1 MVFNASNT
9 SYKLYDAVQQNLHK
23 KGGILPKS
31 DNKTPE
37 NEKDNDI
44 IIIKKYPNRRLYN
57 TSTSSYIVLDDLV
70 ELVKSGKPFEIRDTK
85 SGNDITREI
94 LNQIIFERETGKSN
108 FHFPLEVQKQ
118 LIGMYDD
125 TYGKMMPSYLKES
138 LDVFTAERERM
149 KSTMENVVE
158 RNTKAMMDFS
168 QNIARQNLE
177 VFKRSW
183 EMFGASTTKPE
194 ANTEANT
201 GKNEAGKKEDTS
213 ELDEIQKQINQL
225 QDRLK
230 NLK

>member
-1 MVFNASNT
+1 MSKSKPEETDKNAS
-9 SYKLYDAVQQNLHK
+9 
-23 KGGILPKS
+23 
-31 DNKTPE
+31 DNVVL
-37 NEKDNDI
+37 
-44 IIIKKYPNRRLYN
+44 IKKYPNRRLYN
-57 TSTSSYIVLDDLV
+57 TATSSYIVLDDLIG
-70 ELVKSGKPFEIRDTK
+70 LVKSGDPFEIRDTK
-85 SGNDITREI
+85 TGEDITREI

-125 TYGKMMPSYLKES
+125 TYAKMMPSYLKES
-138 LDVFTAERERM
+138 LDVFAAERERM

-183 EMFGASTTKPE
+183 EMFSGVNPGDKTSI
-194 ANTEANT
+194 
-201 GKNEAGKKEDTS
+201 NETPSEKSDTS
-213 ELDEIQKQINQL
+213 NEDKPDELDAIQKQINEL
-225 QDRLK
+225 QERLK

>member
-1 MVFNASNT
+1 MVFISSNN
-9 SYKLYDAVQQNLHK
+9 SYKLYDAAQQILRK
-23 KGGILPKS
+23 KGRILPKS
-31 DNKTPE
+31 DKNKPNIE
-37 NEKDNDI
+37 QNNDI
-44 IIIKKYPNRRLYN
+44 IVIKKYPNRRLYN
-57 TSTSSYIVLDDLV
+57 TTTSAYIVLDDLV
-70 ELVKSGKPFEIRDTK
+70 ELVKSGKQFEIRDTK
-85 SGNDITREI
+85 SGDDITREI

-138 LDVFTAERERM
+138 LNVFVAERERM

-158 RNTKAMMDFS
+158 RNTKAMMEFS

-183 EMFGASTTKPE
+183 EMFGASSTKPKATTDTKAAE
-194 ANTEANT
+194 AADE
-201 GKNEAGKKEDTS
+201 EDNS

>member
-1 MVFNASNT
+1 MMQCNITCRLKGSTVAKPDKNT
-9 SYKLYDAVQQNLHK
+9 S
-23 KGGILPKS
+23 S
-31 DNKTPE
+31 
-37 NEKDNDI
+37 NEKNDDI

-57 TSTSSYIVLDDLV
+57 TATSAYIVLDDLV

-85 SGNDITREI
+85 SGDDITREI

-138 LDVFTAERERM
+138 LDVFAAERERM
-149 KSTMENVVE
+149 KSTMENIVE
-158 RNTKAMMDFS
+158 RNTKAMMEFS

-183 EMFGASTTKPE
+183 EMFGNIPAKSKTMTEKYEKQVE
-194 ANTEANT
+194 A
-201 GKNEAGKKEDTS
+201 EDSS

>member
-1 MVFNASNT
+1 M
-9 SYKLYDAVQQNLHK
+9 
-23 KGGILPKS
+23 PKS
-31 DNKTPE
+31 KNNTPE
-37 NEKDNDI
+37 NEANDDDI

-57 TSTSSYIVLDDLV
+57 TSTSAYIVLDDLV

-85 SGNDITREI
+85 SGEDITREI

-158 RNTKAMMDFS
+158 RNTKAMMEFS
-168 QNIARQNLE
+168 QNIARQNME

-183 EMFGASTTKPE
+183 EMFGATPSKSKTTAE
-194 ANTEANT
+194 
-201 GKNEAGKKEDTS
+201 KKDKQVDEREDNS
-213 ELDEIQKQINQL
+213 ELDEIQKQINEL
-225 QDRLK
+225 QERLK

>member
-1 MVFNASNT
+1 M
-9 SYKLYDAVQQNLHK
+9 
-23 KGGILPKS
+23 PKS
-31 DNKTPE
+31 DKKTPE
-37 NEKDNDI
+37 NKKNDDV

-57 TSTSSYIVLDDLV
+57 TSTSTYIVLDDLV
-70 ELVKSGKPFEIRDTK
+70 ELVKSGMPFEIRDTK
-85 SGNDITREI
+85 SGDDITREI

-158 RNTKAMMDFS
+158 RNTKAMMEFS
-168 QNIARQNLE
+168 QNIARQNME
-177 VFKRSW
+177 VFRRSW
-183 EMFGASTTKPE
+183 EMFGAPATTSKTDTDVSE
-194 ANTEANT
+194 NDTE
-201 GKNEAGKKEDTS
+201 
-213 ELDEIQKQINQL
+213 ELDEIQKQIDEL
-225 QDRLK
+225 QQRLK

>member
-1 MVFNASNT
+1 MPKPDSNT
-9 SYKLYDAVQQNLHK
+9 PDK
-23 KGGILPKS
+23 
-31 DNKTPE
+31 
-37 NEKDNDI
+37 EKNDDI

-57 TSTSSYIVLDDLV
+57 TSTSAYIVLDDLV
-70 ELVKSGKPFEIRDTK
+70 ALVKSGKPFEIRDTK
-85 SGNDITREI
+85 SGEDITREI

-125 TYGKMMPSYLKES
+125 TYGKMMPGYLKES
-138 LDVFTAERERM
+138 LGVFAAERERM

-158 RNTKAMMDFS
+158 RNTKAMMEFS

-183 EMFGASTTKPE
+183 EMFGAASSTSE
-194 ANTEANT
+194 AATENKET
-201 GKNEAGKKEDTS
+201 RVNEEDDA
-213 ELDEIQKQINQL
+213 ELDEIQKQINEL

>member
-1 MVFNASNT
+1 MSKNKNDNNDASADENI
-9 SYKLYDAVQQNLHK
+9 
-23 KGGILPKS
+23 IL
-31 DNKTPE
+31 
-37 NEKDNDI
+37 
-44 IIIKKYPNRRLYN
+44 IKKYPNRRLYN

-70 ELVKSGKPFEIRDTK
+70 ELVKSGAPFEIRDTK
-85 SGNDITREI
+85 SGENITREI
-94 LNQIIFERETGKSN
+94 LNQIIFERETGKNN

-125 TYGKMMPSYLKES
+125 TYGKMMPDYLKES
-138 LDVFTAERERM
+138 LNVFVAERERM

-183 EMFGASTTKPE
+183 EMFSGQPAPDEQQKK
-194 ANTEANT
+194 AQ
-201 GKNEAGKKEDTS
+201 NENDAETS
-213 ELDEIQKQINQL
+213 EEQPNSELEAIQKQINEL

-230 NLK
+230 SLK

>member
-1 MVFNASNT
+1 MA
-9 SYKLYDAVQQNLHK
+9 
-23 KGGILPKS
+23 KS
-31 DNKTPE
+31 KAETLNKDK
-37 NEKDNDI
+37 NDDI

-57 TSTSSYIVLDDLV
+57 TSTSAYIVLDDLV
-70 ELVKSGKPFEIRDTK
+70 ALVKSGNPFEIRDTK
-85 SGNDITREI
+85 SGKDITREI
-94 LNQIIFERETGKSN
+94 LNQIIFERETGKSD

-125 TYGKMMPSYLKES
+125 TYGKMMPNYLKES
-138 LDVFTAERERM
+138 LGVFAAERERM

-158 RNTKAMMDFS
+158 RNTKAMMEFS
-168 QNIARQNLE
+168 QNIATQNLE

-183 EMFGASTTKPE
+183 EIFGVSSASSNTKTQNSTVE
-194 ANTEANT
+194 EKSENKNT
-201 GKNEAGKKEDTS
+201 

>member
-1 MVFNASNT
+1 M
-9 SYKLYDAVQQNLHK
+9 
-23 KGGILPKS
+23 PKS
-31 DNKTPE
+31 DKNTS
-37 NEKDNDI
+37 DNAQNDDI

-57 TSTSSYIVLDDLV
+57 TATSTYIVLDDLV

-85 SGNDITREI
+85 SGDDITREI

-138 LDVFTAERERM
+138 LDVFAAERERM

-158 RNTKAMMDFS
+158 RNTKAMMEFS

-183 EMFGASTTKPE
+183 EMFGNAPTKSRTKGDSE
-194 ANTEANT
+194 ETQVNA
-201 GKNEAGKKEDTS
+201 EDNS

>member
-1 MVFNASNT
+1 MAKS
-9 SYKLYDAVQQNLHK
+9 
-23 KGGILPKS
+23 KS
-31 DNKTPE
+31 DDKNEQAHNE
-37 NEKDNDI
+37 N

-57 TSTSSYIVLDDLV
+57 TATSAYIVLDDLV

-85 SGNDITREI
+85 SGEDITREI

-125 TYGKMMPSYLKES
+125 TYGKMMPDYLKES
-138 LDVFTAERERM
+138 LGVFAAERERM

-168 QNIARQNLE
+168 QNIARQNME
-177 VFKRSW
+177 VFRRSW
-183 EMFGASTTKPE
+183 EMFGASGNHASKDEP
-194 ANTEANT
+194 
-201 GKNEAGKKEDTS
+201 EDTS
-213 ELDEIQKQINQL
+213 EDDKEELDKIQKQINDL
-225 QDRLK
+225 QERLK

>member
-1 MVFNASNT
+1 MVFISSNN
-9 SYKLYDAVQQNLHK
+9 SYKLYDAAQQILRK
-23 KGGILPKS
+23 KGRILPKS
-31 DNKTPE
+31 NKNKPNIE
-37 NEKDNDI
+37 QNNDI
-44 IIIKKYPNRRLYN
+44 IVIKKYPNRRLYN
-57 TSTSSYIVLDDLV
+57 TTTSVYIVLDDLV
-70 ELVKSGKPFEIRDTK
+70 ELVKSGKQFEIRDTK
-85 SGNDITREI
+85 SGDDITREI

-125 TYGKMMPSYLKES
+125 TYGKMMPGYLKES
-138 LDVFTAERERM
+138 LNVFAAERERM

-158 RNTKAMMDFS
+158 RNTKAMMEFS

-183 EMFGASTTKPE
+183 EMFGASSTKPKATTDTKAAE
-194 ANTEANT
+194 AADE
-201 GKNEAGKKEDTS
+201 EDNS